1 MHQTIRDRLEDYLE
15 GACSSEAKRALDEHL
30 EKCAA
35 CRDEVALMKAQSAML
50 QDLRLA
56 EKTDPAPG
64 FYARVMNR
72 IEVRR
77 TVSFWNLLLDPVFGR
92 RLVYATLT
100 AVLVMGTYLATTEP
114 VPTTL
119 ASAAAEATPEIE
131 LARPDASAVIGS
143 DETQDRDA
151 VLVQLATHSE

>member
-1 MHQTIRDRLEDYLE
+1 MHQIIRDRLEDYLE

-30 EKCAA
+30 ENCAA
-35 CRDEVALMKAQSAML
+35 CRDEVASMMAQSVML
-50 QDLRLA
+50 QSLRPA
-56 EKTDPAPG
+56 EQAAPSPG

-72 IEVRR
+72 IELRR
-77 TVSFWNLLLDPVFGR
+77 RVPFWNLLLDPVFGR

-114 VPTTL
+114 VPTTV
-119 ASAAAEATPEIE
+119 AAAAAEATPETE
-131 LARPDASAVIGS
+131 LARPDTSAVIGS

-151 VLVQLATHSE
+151 ILVQLATHSE